1 MAKLTFQNGPIAGTE
16 LELDRQLLVGRGP
29 LVDLS
34 LDEPTVSRRH
44 ALLYRVS
51 QDWLVEDQRSGNGT
65 RINGKR
71 LREPTPL
78 ADGDVLRFGAVKAL
92 FESPPDPITASYRS
106 LTISEEHALPSVVM
120 TMAADSTAGIH
131 VAATERLKV
140 LEGRLSLYEDLARRL
155 SQGSDSAALMVAA
168 LDGLLGVLPQAER
181 GIVLLGDPATSELEP
196 AVTRH
201 RDGGG
206 GEIRVSKRLLALVAE
221 RREAVLT
228 ADAQRDARLASA
240 HSLRQLELRSLI
252 CVPLVVDDE
261 LLGVLQL
268 DNSER
273 EGRRFEHADLA
284 LVVGVAANLAL
295 ALANLRLRAKTMEQ
309 ELLRHDMA
317 LARRIQQRFLPR
329 HPPSL
334 RSLELAVEYAP
345 RFEIGGD
352 FYDFLPLPDGRLGL
366 VIGDVSGKG
375 VSAALFMA
383 RLTAELRYRSSTSRG
398 PAEVLRAAD
407 AGVAADVEEGMFATV
422 QLVAIDPTSGA
433 CTIANAGHLPPIVRR
448 ADGRAELLEVP
459 RGVPLGLGAG
469 AKIDQVDF
477 RLGPGEVL
485 VLYTDG
491 VIEAESSSAGLFG
504 EARLCAT
511 VAPANDTAVE
521 VQNAVLQALRTFL
534 GANSLSDDLTLV
546 TCGRLPLER
555 DKTAPQPRLTVPVAS
570 IRGR

>member
-1 MAKLTFQNGPIAGTE
+1 MAKLSFQNGPIAGTE

-44 ALLYRVS
+44 VLLYRVS

-65 RINGKR
+65 RLNGKR
-71 LREPTPL
+71 LREPTLL
-78 ADGDVLRFGAVKAL
+78 ADGDVLQFGAVKAL
-92 FESPPDPITASYRS
+92 FQSPPDPVSASYRS
-106 LTISEEHALPSVVM
+106 LTVSEEHALPSVVM
-120 TMAADSTAGIH
+120 TMAADSTAVIR
-131 VAATERLKV
+131 VAATQRLKV
-140 LEGRLSLYEDLARRL
+140 LEGRLSLVEALARRM
-155 SQGSDSAALMVAA
+155 SQGSDATSLMVAA

-196 AVTRH
+196 AVTRD
-201 RDGGG
+201 RDGAG

-228 ADAQRDARLASA
+228 ADAQSDARLASA
-240 HSLRQLELRSLI
+240 RTLRQLELRSLI
-252 CVPLVVDDE
+252 CVPLLVDDE

-273 EGRRFEHADLA
+273 EGRRFEPADLA
-284 LVVGVAANLAL
+284 LVVGVGANLAL
-295 ALANLRLRAKTMEQ
+295 ALANLRLRAKMMEQ

-329 HPPSL
+329 QPPSL
-334 RSLELAVEYAP
+334 SNLELTVEYAP

-383 RLTAELRYRSSTSRG
+383 RLTAELRYRSSTGRG
-398 PAEVLRAAD
+398 PADVLRAAD
-407 AGVAADVEEGMFATV
+407 AGLAADVEEGMFATL
-422 QLVAIDPTSGA
+422 QLVAIDPPSGA
-433 CTIANAGHLPPIVRR
+433 CTIANAGHLPPVVRR
-448 ADGRAELLEVP
+448 AGGRAELLEVP

-469 AKIDQVDF
+469 TKIAQVDF

-511 VAPANDTAVE
+511 VAPANDTAGE
-521 VQNAVLQALRTFL
+521 VQTAVLEALRTFL
-534 GANSLSDDLTLV
+534 GADSLSDDLTLI

-555 DKTAPQPRLTVPVAS
+555 QKAAPQPRVTVPV
-570 IRGR
+570 IRGS